1 MRIETASVGRRR
13 MPDEDLGFGPA
24 LLMPLHLVQAA
35 VVDAPD
41 PIGDPNRVRA
51 VASRLHVS
59 SRAAIEHLSNLT
71 LMDENQRDELLREL
85 GLAVYR

>member
-1 MRIETASVGRRR
+1 M
-13 MPDEDLGFGPA
+13 F
-24 LLMPLHLVQAA
+24 LMPLHLVQAA
-35 VVDAPD
+35 VADAPD
-41 PIGDPNRVRA
+41 PIGDPNGVRA

-85 GLAVYR
+85 GLAVYQ